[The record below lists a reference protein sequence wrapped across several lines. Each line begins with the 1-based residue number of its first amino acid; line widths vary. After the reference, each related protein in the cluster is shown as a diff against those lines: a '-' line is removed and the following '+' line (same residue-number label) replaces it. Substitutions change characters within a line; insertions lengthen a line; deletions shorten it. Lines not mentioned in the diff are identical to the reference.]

1 MFIWYAITFVIYFDM
16 SFDFEMKRKK
26 NKKTLLLQE
35 EKKVKKKFDLRP
47 PRIKCGPSDSEADV
61 LSTLPSMHT

>member
-26 NKKTLLLQE
+26 KQKNFITSRRKKSK
-35 EKKVKKKFDLRP
+35 KKVRF
-47 PRIKCGPSDSEADV
+47 A
-61 LSTLPSMHT
+61 STKNQMWAI